1 MKNGQIIGYA
11 TEVNVLPT
19 EKTCCIVAYCC
30 GRIAGLG

>member
-19 EKTCCIVAYCC
+19 EKLVVLSL
-30 GRIAGLG
+30 IAVVG